1 MDRSCHT
8 PPRDDVAHVGAAG
21 SLHFRSLSLILVT
34 LVTPAPAGE
43 MSQVSSSMAQG
54 IIPHSVSLSMKAA
67 FLLHSPASAHSRHLG
82 DSLELTELQLSEQAW
97 DNATKSTSVELTL
110 LRNPLKSSQIQV
122 AIGFPMFSNYTVSIW
137 IQENHSQYSS
147 WHMAQPPAHGLEHVG
162 RISSALTSSGPNPT
176 IFTLICSSRFAKRP
190 SGQQP
195 ESPHGKDQWMSRVS

>member
-8 PPRDDVAHVGAAG
+8 PTRDDVAHVGAAG
-21 SLHFRSLSLILVT
+21 SVHFRSLSLILVT
-34 LVTPAPAGE
+34 PAPGGE

-97 DNATKSTSVELTL
+97 DNATRSTSVEVTL

-122 AIGFPMFSNYTVSIW
+122 AIGFPMFSNYTVSICL
-137 IQENHSQYSS
+137 QENHPQYSS
-147 WHMAQPPAHGLEHVG
+147 WHMAQPPM
-162 RISSALTSSGPNPT
+162 GPWP
-176 IFTLICSSRFAKRP
+176 
-190 SGQQP
+190 
-195 ESPHGKDQWMSRVS
+195 